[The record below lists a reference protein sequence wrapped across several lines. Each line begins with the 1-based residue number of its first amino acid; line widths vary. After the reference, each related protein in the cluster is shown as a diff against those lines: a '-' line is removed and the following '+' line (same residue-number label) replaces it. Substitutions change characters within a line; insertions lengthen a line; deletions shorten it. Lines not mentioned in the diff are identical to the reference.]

1 MREIKLIKEVVLGK
15 FNFKLSVNR
24 AIFIDVNKKFPEF
37 FKKAFEMSNSGLTPE
52 LALANGKVDELF
64 DLLDFS
70 KEQAKKITEYA
81 LPMLLKEAGSKE
93 NPIEIIDYAKEN
105 DVFELLAN
113 GVVEFILTV
122 FTKGEQAKPKVKFSM
137 K

>member
-1 MREIKLIKEVVLGK
+1 MKEIKLIKEVVLGK
-15 FNFKLSVNR
+15 YNFKISVNR

-52 LALANGKVDELF
+52 LALVNGKVDELF

-70 KEQAKKITEYA
+70 REQSFEITEYA
-81 LPMLLKEAGSKE
+81 LPLLLKEAGSNN
-93 NPIEIIDYAKEN
+93 NPIEIIDYAKDN
-105 DVFELLAN
+105 DAFELLAN
-113 GVVEFILTV
+113 GIVEFILSV
-122 FTKGEQAKPKVKFSM
+122 FTKGETQKPKVKFSI

>member
-1 MREIKLIKEVVLGK
+1 
-15 FNFKLSVNR
+15 
-24 AIFIDVNKKFPEF
+24 
-37 FKKAFEMSNSGLTPE
+37 MSNSGLTPE

-70 KEQAKKITEYA
+70 REQAKEITEYA

-105 DVFELLAN
+105 DAFELQKWSC
-113 GVVEFILTV
+113 EFILR
-122 FTKGEQAKPKVKFSM
+122 FLPKENRQSQR
-137 K
+137 

>member
-15 FNFKLSVNR
+15 YKFKISVNR
-24 AIFIDVNKKFPEF
+24 AIFIDVNRKFPEF
-37 FKKAFEMSNSGLTPE
+37 FKKAIEMSNSGLTPE
-52 LALANGKVDELF
+52 EALVNGKVDKLF
-64 DLLDFS
+64 DLIDFS
-70 KEQAKKITEYA
+70 REQAEKITEYA

-105 DVFELLAN
+105 DVFELLAD
-113 GVVEFILTV
+113 GVVEFILAV
-122 FTKGEQAKPKVKFSM
+122 FTEGEQPKPKVKFSM

>member
-1 MREIKLIKEVVLGK
+1 MKEIKLIKEVVLGK

-24 AIFIDVNKKFPEF
+24 AIFIDINKKFPEF

-70 KEQAKKITEYA
+70 REQAKKLQNM
-81 LPMLLKEAGSKE
+81 LPMLLKEADSKE
-93 NPIEIIDYAKEN
+93 NPIEIIDYVKEN
-105 DVFELLAN
+105 DVFELLAD
-113 GVVEFILTV
+113 GVVEFILSV